1 MAKAATRIKAVA
13 AEFPVP
19 QSKEAAA
26 ADIAKIGTH
35 QRERER
41 IAADMNDALAKLR
54 QGFEE
59 QAAPHAE
66 AIKTLSAGVQTWCE
80 ANRAALTQDGKTKTA
95 RLASGEVRWRTRPP
109 SVSVRALDNVLE
121 ALKRLK
127 LQRFIRTKE
136 EVNKEAILAEPA
148 AVTHIKGITITQ
160 KEDFVIVP
168 FETELEEVL

>member
-1 MAKAATRIKAVA
+1 MPRPNRIKQSA

-19 QSKEAAA
+19 QSKEAAVEAIA
-26 ADIAKIGTH
+26 AIGRH

-41 IAADMNDALAKLR
+41 IQAAMNDALAEVR
-54 QGFEE
+54 QDFET

-80 ANRAALTQDGKTKTA
+80 ANRATLTQDGKTKTA
-95 RLASGEVRWRTRPP
+95 RLASGEIRWRTRPP
-109 SVSVRALDNVLE
+109 SVSVRAADTVLE

-127 LQRFIRTKE
+127 LTRFIRVKE
-136 EVNKEAILAEPA
+136 EVNKEAILTEPE
-148 AVTHIKGITITQ
+148 AVSHIKGISITQ